1 MYHSQVVTFLNDQYL
16 MPSAFYSVQISEA
29 KKEADVAR
37 MTVITNSCNY
47 AMLCSHFASSRIRSI
62 LHKSF
67 YFAKTCCASCS
78 CFWFFFGGV
87 FFGNTTLRPETKLTC
102 K

>member
-1 MYHSQVVTFLNDQYL
+1 MYHNQVVTFLNDQHL
-16 MPSAFYSVQISEA
+16 MPSAFYNVQISEA
-29 KKEADVAR
+29 KKETDVAR

-67 YFAKTCCASCS
+67 YFAKTCCASFS
-78 CFWFFFGGV
+78 CFGFFFVLGWFFFWKYH
-87 FFGNTTLRPETKLTC
+87 FKT
-102 K
+102 